1 MHVNPLYRM
10 FNVETR
16 SQMVSLIGSL
26 LVNVD
31 QYVTYVNL
39 SDTKWPV
46 TIEASA

>member
-1 MHVNPLYRM
+1 
-10 FNVETR
+10 
-16 SQMVSLIGSL
+16 MVSLIGRL